1 MGDTVVIKHSLATRV
16 RLELLRRLKYQIFM
30 FSGLSGARDLV
41 AKLRSNDAPVL
52 VVVGFNDARL
62 ITVQLKALEE
72 HATFPFTYV
81 VADNSTT
88 REGAEAIRSALKDT
102 RAEYIR
108 LPKNWFSNSR
118 GAAKPGRGSLSHSVA
133 LDWMWKRVLVPVRPK
148 FVALLDHDV
157 FPTQRFDIAAT
168 LGEKI
173 AVGPPRFGSTRWT
186 LWPGLSL
193 FRFDLLPHTKISFMP
208 SGDLDS
214 GAGLWHS
221 LIERTDASQLGQL
234 SRRFLLISEGNH
246 PAKDELEMIGES
258 WLHLG
263 DGSGWFDGTSKVDEL
278 IAYAATNGQELPE
291 EILQIARLL
300 ESSSH

>member
-1 MGDTVVIKHSLATRV
+1 MVIKHSLATRI
-16 RLELLRRLKYQIFM
+16 RLELLRRLKYQVFM
-30 FSGLSGARDLV
+30 FSGLSRARNL
-41 AKLRSNDAPVL
+41 AARLRTKDDPVL

-62 ITVQLKALEE
+62 VTVQLKALEE
-72 HATFPFTYV
+72 HATFPFAYV
-81 VADNSTT
+81 VADNSTS
-88 REGAEAIRSALKDT
+88 REGAEAMRSALSGT

-133 LDWMWKRVLVPVRPK
+133 LDWMWNRALVPARPK

-193 FRFDLLPHTKISFMP
+193 FRFDLLPFTRISFMP

-221 LIERTDASQLGQL
+221 LIERADPSQIGQL
-234 SRRFLLISEGNH
+234 SRRFLFISEGNH

-263 DGSGWFDGTSKVDEL
+263 DGSGWFDGTSKVEEL
-278 IAYAATNGQELPE
+278 IAYAANNGQELPA
-291 EILQIARLL
+291 EIRHIVKLL
-300 ESSSH
+300 ESSPG

>member
-1 MGDTVVIKHSLATRV
+1 VVIKHSLATRI
-16 RLELLRRLKYQIFM
+16 RLELFRRLKYQIFM
-30 FSGLSGARDLV
+30 FSGLARARSL
-41 AKLRSNDAPVL
+41 ASKLRSNDDPVL

-62 ITVQLKALEE
+62 ITVQLQALEE
-72 HATFPFTYV
+72 HATFPFTYI

-88 REGAEAIRSALKDT
+88 REGAEAIRSALRDT

-133 LDWMWKRVLVPVRPK
+133 LDWIWKRVLVPARPS
-148 FVALLDHDV
+148 FIALLDHDV
-157 FPTQRFDIAAT
+157 FPTQPFDIAAT

-193 FRFDLLPHTKISFMP
+193 FRFDLLPRTKISFMP

-221 LIERTDASQLGQL
+221 LIERTDPSRLGQL

-246 PAKDELEMIGES
+246 PAKDELEMIDES

-263 DGSGWFDGTSKVDEL
+263 DGSGWFDGTSKVEEL
-278 IAYAATNGQELPE
+278 ISYAATNGQELPE
-291 EILQIARLL
+291 EILKVVKLL
-300 ESSSH
+300 ESSPG